1 MRLPYFIDQV
11 YKTCRVLKR
20 SIVHGMLH
28 HMRSPCSWSK
38 SSAKATVAPGRA
50 SNGSFIPGP
59 WPPSLRP
66 YRYVR
71 VLMAIRRKVVE
82 RATRRVD
89 LVVVLIFAL
98 VGAELLTFLEEFVVP
113 RPPQELDVPA
123 SAAARNGCDLSNL
136 LPLTWSA

>member
-1 MRLPYFIDQV
+1 
-11 YKTCRVLKR
+11 
-20 SIVHGMLH
+20 MLH

-38 SSAKATVAPGRA
+38 SSAKAAVAPPRVKRIL
-50 SNGSFIPGP
+50 FIPGRR
-59 WPPSLRP
+59 PPSLRP

-71 VLMAIRRKVVE
+71 VLMAIRRQVVE

-113 RPPQELDVPA
+113 RSPQELDVAGLGRRAERLRPFEFA
-123 SAAARNGCDLSNL
+123 SLDLVGVDRITEQGTAL
-136 LPLTWSA
+136 HRVDP